1 MLVSPVIR
9 IAKSEMKKRSSD
21 ETKKG
26 ASASS
31 RAIRFASLILVV
43 VTIAALGAVAFFTE
57 RGIVASRDLV
67 IHTYEVR
74 IQLND
79 LQLQLMRLEEQA
91 KPSTPSKARLRQSQQ
106 AAGKARQTFDALRK
120 LTGDN
125 LSQQIRLNQLW
136 PLMTGVTS
144 ASGVETATGQTAD
157 ATTQKSSL
165 FSRDEQEQEDQIDKI
180 IASMQD
186 EEQVLLGQRLKA
198 WDHLSRRNVVML
210 GMAFAVVTV
219 MLLYNFWL
227 LIAEVARTKDREQQ
241 VQSNAQSYR
250 LMSARILEL
259 QDSERRRIARELHDS
274 VGQFLVG
281 LKINLSQM
289 ENGSRVNSAKLLRE
303 TLDLTDYA
311 LQEVRTISH
320 LLHPPLLEELGFV
333 SAARWYVDEY
343 GKRSQVQVSVRI
355 EESIGRLPR
364 EIEIALFRVLQE
376 SLTNVYRHA
385 AAESVDISIARRE
398 GLVVLTVADNG
409 KGIPH
414 EVLSRFDSGAAPG
427 IGLAGMRER
436 LAEFGGRM
444 NVHSSSAGSVVEVT
458 MPTSMCASDSRCHRG
473 NLVTPHP
480 LSNGAAPGKVRNQRD
495 QK

>member
-1 MLVSPVIR
+1 VVSWPGMRHALTRLAPRSSIT
-9 IAKSEMKKRSSD
+9 KSGMEKLSSD
-21 ETKKG
+21 ERKSSGERQKG
-26 ASASS
+26 AIAAS

-57 RGIVASRDLV
+57 RGIVASRDWV
-67 IHTYEVR
+67 IHTYQVR
-74 IQLND
+74 AQLND
-79 LQLQLMRLEEQA
+79 LQLQLMRLEEQY
-91 KPSTPSKARLRQSQQ
+91 KPSRPNQAGSRPLQSQQ
-106 AAGKARQTFDALRK
+106 AAEKARQTFAALRT

-125 LSQQIRLNQLW
+125 LSQQIYLNQLW
-136 PLMTGVTS
+136 PLMNGMIA
-144 ASGVETATGQTAD
+144 ASGAKAGTGPTAD
-157 ATTQKSSL
+157 ITPVSSL
-165 FSRDEQEQEDQIDKI
+165 SSGDQPEDQINKI
-180 IASMQD
+180 IESMQD

-198 WDHLSRRNVVML
+198 WEHLSRRNALML
-210 GMAFAVVTV
+210 GMAFAVVT
-219 MLLYNFWL
+219 LLLVYNFWL
-227 LIAEVARTKDREQQ
+227 LIAEVARTKDREEQ
-241 VQSNAQSYR
+241 VRANAQSYR

-281 LKINLSQM
+281 LKINLSQL
-289 ENGSRVNSAKLLRE
+289 ENGSRVNSAELLRE
-303 TLDLTDYA
+303 TIDLTDYA

-320 LLHPPLLEELGFV
+320 LLHPPLLEELGFL

-343 GKRSQVQVSVRI
+343 GKRSQVQVSVRF

-385 AAESVDISIARRE
+385 AARSVDISIARRD

-458 MPTSMCASDSRCHRG
+458 IPY
-473 NLVTPHP
+473 
-480 LSNGAAPGKVRNQRD
+480 
-495 QK
+495 